1 MSDIDKRGGYV
12 CVGAEGFLE
21 IFISSSQFGY
31 KPKISLKIVLKKTL
45 LETSLVVQWLWI
57 CPAMQETWIQS
68 LVGELRFHMPWNN
81 EVHSPQLLKSTCHD

>member
-12 CVGAEGFLE
+12 CVGADGFLE

-45 LETSLVVQWLWI
+45 LETSLVVQWL
-57 CPAMQETWIQS
+57 
-68 LVGELRFHMPWNN
+68 
-81 EVHSPQLLKSTCHD
+81 